1 MNNHQVI
8 WDIQDNESNIDYINR
23 VVDYKR
29 NKYTS
34 KSWMAIAELINTN
47 TGLTY
52 DESTYRRWKIKD
64 YSTADLIIYNG
75 LDIEKNYIAQMIN
88 KNKKLTACLN
98 ILPRFRCFIPEPIK

>member
-34 KSWMAIAELINTN
+34 KSWVAIAELINTN

-64 YSTADLIIYNG
+64 YSKVNVVNPNQFITDVSTS
-75 LDIEKNYIAQMIN
+75 IN
-88 KNKKLTACLN
+88 SLKRKISREET
-98 ILPRFRCFIPEPIK
+98 